1 MAEELTYDAGEL
13 LTLVADGDEG
23 AFRELVTRYSGLLY
37 TYIYKHIESKEATE
51 ELVQDVFF
59 QIWLTREA
67 LRDIRNFRTY
77 LYVVSRN
84 QALNAVKK
92 MMRDFQRLQEY
103 QQWEKATGPEEYH
116 LKKELQL
123 SIIEEAI
130 EKLPPQQKKAWIL
143 SRREKLTYQE
153 VAQEMEISR
162 ETVKTYLQH
171 AHHFIG
177 KYLMD
182 RMSTLLL
189 LLWVK

>member
-1 MAEELTYDAGEL
+1 MTEEQSYEQEELL
-13 LTLVADGDEG
+13 RLVANGDEG
-23 AFRELVTRYSGLLY
+23 AFRDLVMRYSGLLY

-59 QIWLTREA
+59 QIWLTRES
-67 LRDIRNFRTY
+67 LREVRNFKTY

-92 MMRDFQRLQEY
+92 MMREYQRHQEY
-103 QQWEKATGPEEYH
+103 QQWEQVPGPEEDH
-116 LKKELQL
+116 LKRELQL

-130 EKLPPQQKKAWIL
+130 EKLPAQQKKAWVL
-143 SRREKLTYQE
+143 SRRGKLTYQQ
-153 VAQEMEISR
+153 VAEEMSISK

-177 KYLMD
+177 KYLME
-182 RMSTLLL
+182 RMSALLL
-189 LLWVK
+189 LLWIK

>member
-1 MAEELTYDAGEL
+1 MPEELSYESGEL
-13 LTLVADGDEG
+13 LTLVADGDEA
-23 AFRELVTRYSGLLY
+23 AFRQLVLRYSGLLY

-67 LRDIRNFRTY
+67 LREVRNFRTY

-92 MMRDFQRLQEY
+92 MMRDYQRHQEY
-103 QQWEKATGPEEYH
+103 QQWEQVPEPEENQM
-116 LKKELQL
+116 KRELQL

-130 EKLPPQQKKAWIL
+130 EKLPAQQKRAWIL
-143 SRREKLTYQE
+143 SRREKLTYQQ
-153 VAQEMEISR
+153 VAQEMSISK

-182 RMSTLLL
+182 RMSALLL
-189 LLWVK
+189 LLWIK

>member
-1 MAEELTYDAGEL
+1 MTEEQSYEHEEL
-13 LTLVADGDEG
+13 LTLVANGDES
-23 AFRELVTRYSGLLY
+23 AFRELVMRYSGLLY

-67 LRDIRNFRTY
+67 LREVRNFRTY

-92 MMRDFQRLQEY
+92 MMREYQRHLEY
-103 QQWEKATGPEEYH
+103 QQWEQIPEPEENH
-116 LKKELQL
+116 LKRELQL

-143 SRREKLTYQE
+143 SRREKLTYQQ
-153 VAQEMEISR
+153 VAVEMSISK

-171 AHHFIG
+171 AHQFIG

-182 RMSTLLL
+182 RMSALLL